1 MKHYDIIIIG
11 AGAAGIG
18 FGAALKNFGIE
29 SFVILERGEIG
40 ESFLNWPTETR
51 FITPSFTTNGFG
63 FPDINA
69 IVPNTSPAYSFEKEH
84 ISGEEYADYLAAVA
98 QNYELPIQEHT
109 EVKHIEKEQDI
120 FTVSTADTRYQAKY
134 VIFAVGEFQRPNRL
148 GIVGAE
154 LGIHYGEA
162 EDFAWKSDTEYAVI
176 GGNESGVDALV
187 NLVEAGNSVTLY
199 TSSFGQSERVPDPSI
214 ALSPITKTRLRNV
227 MEKYGHQITIREGMR
242 LMKIERDENEFSLH
256 FQDGEIA
263 RTPHQPVLATGF
275 LSEVHQFDA
284 PLFAYNEDSIPLVN
298 EYDESTLC
306 KNAFLIGPSVRQQQ
320 VIFCYIYKFRQ
331 RFAYVIHQIAQ
342 REGWKLSEETLS
354 FYRMNQMYLDDLDCC
369 AVECDC

>member
-18 FGAALKNFGIE
+18 FGAALKHFGID

-40 ESFLNWPTETR
+40 ESFLNWPTDTR

-98 QNYELPIQEHT
+98 QNYELPIHEHT
-109 EVKHIEKEQDI
+109 EVTHVEKEQDV
-120 FTVSTADTRYQAKY
+120 FVVSTVDTCYQAKY

-148 GIVGAE
+148 GIEGGE
-154 LGIHYGEA
+154 LGIHYGEVA
-162 EDFAWKSDTEYAVI
+162 DFAWGSGTEYVVI
-176 GGNESGVDALV
+176 GGNESGVDTLV

-214 ALSPITKTRLRNV
+214 ALSPITKTRLRNAI
-227 MEKYGHQITIREGMR
+227 EKYGNQITIREGMR
-242 LMKIERDENEFSLH
+242 LMGIERDESGFTLS

-275 LSEVHQFDA
+275 LSEVHQFES
-284 PLFAYNEDSIPLVN
+284 PLFEYNEDCIPLVN
-298 EYDESTLC
+298 KYDESTVYE
-306 KNAFLIGPSVRQQQ
+306 NAFLIGPSVRQQQ

-331 RFAYVIHQIAQ
+331 RFAYIIHQIAQ
-342 REGWKLSEETLS
+342 REGWEVSEDALS
-354 FYRMNQMYLDDLDCC
+354 FYKMNQMYLDDLACC